1 MTNHPAAD
9 YDAQQA
15 SDVAARLAIV
25 VGRIS
30 RRTRV
35 SPGQL
40 SYGMLSALSTIVR
53 LGPLRPGDL
62 ARAEVVTKPTMTR
75 ILGELEAKGFI
86 ERADD
91 PSDARAFLVSATTEG
106 IVAVESARSER
117 AGIVAELI
125 HELPAADLAAIT
137 AALPALEL
145 VAKVG
150 QESVTA

>member
-1 MTNHPAAD
+1 MIDPTLETTVTSDHGEV
-9 YDAQQA
+9 A
-15 SDVAARLAIV
+15 SRLAIV

-35 SPGQL
+35 NPGTL
-40 SYGMLSALSTIVR
+40 SYGLVSALSTIVR

-75 ILGELEAKGFI
+75 VLGELEQKGFI

-91 PSDARAFLVSATTEG
+91 PRDGRAFVVTATPAG
-106 IVAVESARSER
+106 ILAVEQARSER

-125 HELPAADLAAIT
+125 DELSPQEFAAVGR
-137 AALPALEL
+137 ALDALER
-145 VAKVG
+145 VAGIG
-150 QESVTA
+150 QETVGA